1 MRTLAIPDLLRG
13 LILQKGWSTTAAAHA
28 AGISPVAAQRWSTG
42 LATAAATWLRLI
54 SAFRAEV
61 RIACGDD
68 CWVIA
73 VLAVAQPVRERE
85 RRAWRNRRFLHYL
98 HAIAAQ
104 NSKLKRMER
113 ESRARSYVANEEARI
128 VAGIEE
134 ARRRM
139 TTVLIAGE
147 IEGMRAAVQA
157 LIRASHISTDELSFA
172 SGVGSDAASAANE
185 AANDGRLLP
194 LRRLLAVLDARLEL
208 HLPSGNR
215 VVIAR
220 VDANRSSNRSRI
232 PPSIPAASR
241 TTTRRRLIDV
251 DHDGSEVRSSL
262 ERESILKLY
271 DAGIP
276 ITQIAQQAGI
286 SRQRVHAIA
295 KSAGRTLRRAKA
307 AVERAQEAEL
317 LLS

>member
-1 MRTLAIPDLLRG
+1 MRTLALPDLLRG

-28 AGISPVAAQRWSTG
+28 AGISPVAAQRWSSG

-54 SAFRAEV
+54 SAFRAEA
-61 RIACGDD
+61 RIACGED

-73 VLAVAQPVRERE
+73 VPAVAQPVRERE
-85 RRAWRNRRFLHYL
+85 RRAWRNRRFVHYL

-104 NSKLKRMER
+104 NRNLKRMER

-128 VAGIEE
+128 VSGIEE

-139 TTVLIAGE
+139 STVLIAGE
-147 IEGMRAAVQA
+147 IAGMRAAVQA

-172 SGVGSDAASAANE
+172 TGVGCEAASAANE
-185 AANDGRLLP
+185 ATDDGRLLP

-220 VDANRSSNRSRI
+220 VDANRSRTS
-232 PPSIPAASR
+232 PSLSTASR
-241 TTTRRRLIDV
+241 TKARRQPIDV

-295 KSAGRTLRRAKA
+295 KSAGRTLRRARA